1 MTSPIIVAD
10 SSPLIALAIIEQLEL
25 LPRLYRHV
33 LAPPTVWHEVTVQ
46 GAGLPGAL
54 AVSQVNWLD
63 IRVPDPASVEPLSIL
78 LDQGEAE
85 AIALA
90 KSISKSSVLL
100 DDAQARRIAERLQ
113 IPRIGTLGILRR
125 AKRAGL
131 ISEIKPYIE
140 KLQISGIYIRPSLVA
155 IILQDVGEL

>member
-63 IRVPDPASVEPLSIL
+63 IRVPDPASVDNPLPPPFFIFRSSFFFL
-78 LDQGEAE
+78 FPPLPRVPQPG
-85 AIALA
+85 AICAA
-90 KSISKSSVLL
+90 KK
-100 DDAQARRIAERLQ
+100 
-113 IPRIGTLGILRR
+113 
-125 AKRAGL
+125 
-131 ISEIKPYIE
+131 
-140 KLQISGIYIRPSLVA
+140 
-155 IILQDVGEL
+155 